1 MTRTELLEHYLK
13 PTDLTVKELI
23 DRNAFAQIMQ
33 FAEAYHLEQLRIG
46 GVSKSLNM
54 EHNATSVEYA
64 EAIIDMHKNPEN
76 SNRDFKIVVI
86 ENTIDKLR
94 QDLANI

>member
-23 DRNAFAQIMQ
+23 DRNAFAQVMQ

-46 GVSKSLNM
+46 GVSQQRELLLAFL
-54 EHNATSVEYA
+54 EFYHNDKHNTVNTTFSEDV
-64 EAIIDMHKNPEN
+64 DM
-76 SNRDFKIVVI
+76 F
-86 ENTIDKLR
+86 
-94 QDLANI
+94 LANNCG